1 MSAGEEILFHHWL
14 LDRMKTVGIS
24 QTELINALKSRGFT
38 VGHASCSR
46 WVHGRAYPPR
56 KVFGA
61 VLDSLAVH
69 GKARNRAARL
79 YSGIKP

>member
-1 MSAGEEILFHHWL
+1 MSAKEKIAFHHWL
-14 LDRMKTVGIS
+14 LDRMNTVGIS
-24 QTELINALKSRGFT
+24 QTELIHALKKRGHT

-69 GKARNRAARL
+69 GKARNHAARL
-79 YSGIKP
+79 YSGITP